1 MSAITEQPTR
11 ALPVVLNDNQD
22 LDVPSGVGAILWIG
36 NGGNVRCTTEGGD
49 TVTFNNVPSGTIL
62 PVKVKRVFNLPA
74 TTAQNIL
81 YLF

>member
-11 ALPVVLNDNQD
+11 ALIVSPNNNLD

-36 NGGNVRCTTEGGD
+36 NGGNVSCITEGGD
-49 TVTFNNVPSGTIL
+49 NVTFTNVPSGTIL
-62 PVKVKRVFNLPA
+62 PVKVKRVFTA
-74 TTAQNIL
+74 TTATSLL